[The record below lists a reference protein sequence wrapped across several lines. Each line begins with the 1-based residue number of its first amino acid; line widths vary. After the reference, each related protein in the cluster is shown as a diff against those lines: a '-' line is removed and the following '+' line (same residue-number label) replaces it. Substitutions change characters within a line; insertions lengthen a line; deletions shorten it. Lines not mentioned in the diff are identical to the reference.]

1 MKNTQNE
8 RIRELEEKIYCLETI
23 IQNIHE
29 GIILTDRNCIITVF
43 NPAKAEM
50 EHMDA
55 GKALGE
61 ISWLAYEHS
70 DWESSE
76 HRRVMDSGKAILN
89 AYRPHA
95 FVGQAPVYINYDT
108 VPIKKDGEIIGV
120 YSICRTEYTLR
131 KLLYGLLE
139 HKRQIL
145 ADAAAEADPVNIAE
159 GTRYT
164 FADITGTSPIMR
176 EIIKEAQ
183 AVSTMNMSILITGET
198 GVGKEVLAQSIHN
211 LGRERHKFIAINCA
225 AIPAELFEST
235 LFGTVKG
242 AYTGAVNNIGLFRE
256 AGEGTLFLDEFNSLT
271 PLNQTKLLRV
281 LQERCVRPVGSTK
294 EFPVQCR
301 LICASNENLQTLLD
315 EGRLRPDLY
324 YRISEYCLEIPP
336 LRERPE
342 DIISL
347 SLLFVKKYNK
357 ELGRNILHFSD
368 ELIHWMQ
375 NRAWYGNSRELQHAI
390 QNMMLKASEFDDTL
404 TLEDLP
410 VVTRRAPARHQSE
423 SSFHRIPAAEPVK
436 EAAKELTSEPVSG
449 LTEILKTYQ
458 RELLIQTLEKENWNI
473 SSSAR
478 ILQIS
483 RQTLLARMK
492 RLQISSPH
500 NPPSA

>member
-76 HRRVMDSGKAILN
+76 HRRVMDSGKVILN

-198 GVGKEVLAQSIHN
+198 GVGKEVLRKVYIISAGSVINLLQS
-211 LGRERHKFIAINCA
+211 
-225 AIPAELFEST
+225 
-235 LFGTVKG
+235 TV
-242 AYTGAVNNIGLFRE
+242 LRFRP
-256 AGEGTLFLDEFNSLT
+256 NSL
-271 PLNQTKLLRV
+271 KV
-281 LQERCVRPVGSTK
+281 RC
-294 EFPVQCR
+294 
-301 LICASNENLQTLLD
+301 
-315 EGRLRPDLY
+315 
-324 YRISEYCLEIPP
+324 
-336 LRERPE
+336 
-342 DIISL
+342 
-347 SLLFVKKYNK
+347 
-357 ELGRNILHFSD
+357 
-368 ELIHWMQ
+368 
-375 NRAWYGNSRELQHAI
+375 
-390 QNMMLKASEFDDTL
+390 
-404 TLEDLP
+404 
-410 VVTRRAPARHQSE
+410 
-423 SSFHRIPAAEPVK
+423 
-436 EAAKELTSEPVSG
+436 
-449 LTEILKTYQ
+449 
-458 RELLIQTLEKENWNI
+458 
-473 SSSAR
+473 
-478 ILQIS
+478 
-483 RQTLLARMK
+483 LA
-492 RLQISSPH
+492 Q
-500 NPPSA
+500 

>member
-1 MKNTQNE
+1 MKKTQDMT
-8 RIRELEEKIYCLETI
+8 RQELEEKLYCLETI
-23 IQNIHE
+23 IQNVHE

-70 DWESSE
+70 DWETSE
-76 HRRVMDSGKAILN
+76 HRRVMDSGQAIIN

-95 FVGQAPVYINYDT
+95 FVGEAPVYINYET

-120 YSICRTEYTLR
+120 YSICRTESTLR
-131 KLLYGLLE
+131 RLLYRLLE
-139 HKRQIL
+139 HKRQMNDEAL
-145 ADAAAEADPVNIAE
+145 KEADPVSTAE

-164 FADITGTSPIMR
+164 FADITGTSPVMSEVIR
-176 EIIKEAQ
+176 EAQ
-183 AVSTMNMSILITGET
+183 AVATMNMSILITGET

-242 AYTGAVNNIGLFRE
+242 AYTGAVNTIGLFRE

-336 LRERPE
+336 LRERRE

-347 SLLFVKKYNK
+347 SLLFIKKYNK
-357 ELGRNILHFSD
+357 ELGRNIIHLSD
-368 ELIHWMQ
+368 ELIRWLE
-375 NRAWYGNSRELQHAI
+375 NRPWYGNSRELQHTI
-390 QNMMLKASEFDDTL
+390 QNMMLKASEFSDTL
-404 TLEDLP
+404 TLDDLP
-410 VVTRRAPARHQSE
+410 VVTRKPSVHSPVVSPGSGAP
-423 SSFHRIPAAEPVK
+423 P
-436 EAAKELTSEPVSG
+436 SEPTGS
-449 LTEILKTYQ
+449 LTEQLKKYQ
-458 RELLIQTLEKENWNI
+458 RELLITTLEKENWNI

-483 RQTLLARMK
+483 RQNLLARMK

-500 NPPSA
+500 KKL

>member
-1 MKNTQNE
+1 MQNTQSG
-8 RIRELEEKIYCLETI
+8 RIKELEEKLYCLETI
-23 IQNIHE
+23 IQNVHE
-29 GIILTDRNCIITVF
+29 GIILTDRNCVITVF

-50 EHMDA
+50 ET
-55 GKALGE
+55 
-61 ISWLAYEHS
+61 
-70 DWESSE
+70 SE
-76 HRRVMDSGKAILN
+76 HRRVMDSGEAILN

-95 FVGQAPVYINYDT
+95 FVGEAPVYINYET
-108 VPIKKDGEIIGV
+108 VPVKKDGEIIGV
-120 YSICRTEYTLR
+120 YSICRTESTLR
-131 KLLYGLLE
+131 KLLYKLLE
-139 HKRQIL
+139 HKRQIQDDTL
-145 ADAAAEADPVNIAE
+145 IEADPVHIAE

-164 FADITGTSPIMR
+164 FADITGTSPIMS

-183 AVSTMNMSILITGET
+183 SVAPMNMSILITGET

-294 EFPVQCR
+294 EFPVRCR

-357 ELGRNILHFSD
+357 ELGRNIVHLSD
-368 ELIHWMQ
+368 ELIDWLG
-375 NRAWYGNSRELQHAI
+375 NRTWYGNTRELQHTI
-390 QNMMLKASEFDDTL
+390 QNMLLKASEFSDTL
-404 TLEDLP
+404 TLKDLP
-410 VVTRRAPARHQSE
+410 VVTRRTPVRSRNESRLPGTAFSE
-423 SSFHRIPAAEPVK
+423 AEPAA
-436 EAAKELTSEPVSG
+436 G
-449 LTEILKTYQ
+449 LTEGLKNYQ
-458 RELLIQTLEKENWNI
+458 RELLLRTLEKENWNI
-473 SSSAR
+473 SASAR
-478 ILQIS
+478 TLQIS
-483 RQTLLARMK
+483 RQNLLARMK
-492 RLQISSPH
+492 RLQIVPPH
-500 NPPSA
+500 KNQPS